1 MIILKT
7 KVLNILRLI
16 ILSEHDTNP
25 DRPKYRPLFLEH
37 FDRKSSITAANIGA
51 QLLQQHAQQ
60 SAEMSAANAGTPE
73 SNGNVNNSNSAQQQ
87 YQNQEEILA
96 EQQQQL
102 RQQQLGYDHPQ
113 QQQHQVVPSAPALTE
128 AELLQLNDVNNVV
141 MQQQQ
146 QMMTEEQRQRY
157 QSHLQ
162 LQLNQISA
170 ANAMGM
176 QQFLHQAADNM
187 MNQVQARAPNE
198 PTKYQRNFGDGD
210 FEFVSSFVCSITPT
224 LIDDGFCFS
233 LQLKFLSFDDLQTR
247 LKNIDV
253 EMEREIDD
261 LNRKYE
267 SKRQPI
273 LDAMDAKRLRQQNL
287 NNNNLIKI

>member
-1 MIILKT
+1 M
-7 KVLNILRLI
+7 I

-60 SAEMSAANAGTPE
+60 SAEMDAANAGAPE
-73 SNGNVNNSNSAQQQ
+73 SNINVNNSNNAQQQ

-102 RQQQLGYDHPQ
+102 RQQQLGYDHP
-113 QQQHQVVPSAPALTE
+113 QQHQVVPSAPALTE

-210 FEFVSSFVCSITPT
+210 FEFVSKELGIVLLVCLPT
-224 LIDDGFCFS
+224 VINDGFCFY